1 MAKTFKILTSS
12 LSFAMKSLI
21 ISIFSLSTAKN
32 KAVLLNYEL
41 ISSIL
46 KFKHNWKML
55 NKFD

>member
-46 KFKHNWKML
+46 KFKHN
-55 NKFD
+55 